1 MRKLQKHE
9 YERARSIFRDLADFH
24 LAVETVLAGTVPGE
38 IWVND
43 AQHPRVSFMS
53 AADGHFLTGDVDQER
68 SYSDLKATIPPVAY
82 LKFSPPQWE
91 EKLPEVWVNRIARPF
106 PRCYFRL
113 HTQKMPDWRERV
125 PQNFRVVPIN
135 ADLVGQRD
143 LKNLDIVTK
152 WMEDWFSP
160 EDFFQHG
167 FGFCL
172 IRDRTIASVCMTD
185 CVCNQRCEIGIKTVP
200 EYRRQGLAA
209 IAVAATVEYAVAHD
223 VTSIGWHCLRSN
235 TGSIAVAEKVG
246 FMKVKDY
253 CAYATSL
260 PAENTTDL
268 PPAEWQ
274 KWAEYYE

>member
-1 MRKLQKHE
+1 
-9 YERARSIFRDLADFH
+9 
-24 LAVETVLAGTVPGE
+24 
-38 IWVND
+38 
-43 AQHPRVSFMS
+43 
-53 AADGHFLTGDVDQER
+53 
-68 SYSDLKATIPPVAY
+68 
-82 LKFSPPQWE
+82 
-91 EKLPEVWVNRIARPF
+91 
-106 PRCYFRL
+106 
-113 HTQKMPDWRERV
+113 MPDWRERV

-274 KWAEYYE
+274 KWAEYYEQFVEIDAWFALRAAECWALAGDSGQALSHLHTLTLGVWDGEPEVVEHNWALTSIYELPEFKAIVTRLSQQRK